1 MAIHFVR
8 SELYQAGTTEDG
20 QPFIAE
26 SFVIVREFDDGTR
39 EAYKEVFKGAEA
51 YKDEHGFFAGYAD
64 IRKEAREAA
73 EALLPTVVDTKSVD
87 WYPLERRYC

>member
-8 SELYQAGTTEDG
+8 SELYQAGLSEDG
-20 QPFIAE
+20 TPYIAE
-26 SFVIVREFDDGTR
+26 SFVIVREFNDGTR
-39 EAYKEVFKGAEA
+39 EAYKET
-51 YKDEHGFFAGYAD
+51 FAGLRPWSDGEGSSGYED

-73 EALLPTVVDTKSVD
+73 EALLPKVVHTKSVD